1 MAKLS
6 IPRLVTDR
14 LVVTLLPHGA
24 EARMIAY
31 HAENRE
37 HLEPWSPPFS
47 DAVSTHAYWRDRI
60 AAAHDEFRAGTAVRF
75 VLAERD
81 DPEGAIVGNIGLS
94 QIARGPFQACYLG
107 YALAARLEGRGYMSE
122 ALRAAIGYAF
132 DELYLH
138 RIMAN
143 YVPTNE
149 RSGRLLRRL
158 GFTVE
163 GYARDY
169 LFIAGEWRDHVL
181 TSLTNGVM
189 RQPPA

>member
-1 MAKLS
+1 MAELS
-6 IPRLVTDR
+6 IPKLVTDR
-14 LVVTLLPHGA
+14 LVVTLLPSGA
-24 EARMIAY
+24 EARMVAY
-31 HAENRE
+31 HSENRE
-37 HLEPWSPPFS
+37 HLEPWSPPS
-47 DAVSTHAYWRDRI
+47 PDALFTEPYWRERI
-60 AAAHDEFRAGTAVRF
+60 AAAHEELRAGTAVRL
-75 VLAERD
+75 VLVERD
-81 DPEGAIVGNIGLS
+81 DPDGPIVGNIGLS

-107 YALAARLEGRGYMSE
+107 YALAARLEGRGYMYE
-122 ALRAAIGYAF
+122 ALQAAIGYAF
-132 DELYLH
+132 EDLRLH

-181 TSLTNGVM
+181 ASLTNGAM